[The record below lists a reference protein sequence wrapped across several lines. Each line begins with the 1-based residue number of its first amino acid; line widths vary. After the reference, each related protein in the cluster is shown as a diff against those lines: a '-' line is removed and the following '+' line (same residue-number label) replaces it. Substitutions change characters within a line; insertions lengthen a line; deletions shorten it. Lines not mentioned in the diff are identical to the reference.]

1 MQNELQL
8 DILPAL
14 PQRAT
19 ILEIS
24 TRLWQHDEVVALWI
38 GGSLAR
44 GGGDVFSDIDFRVAV
59 SPQALASWKKPN
71 FAEIFV
77 NSPVVGQQFLPF
89 GEQAMLH
96 HLVLANGEIIDF
108 FVQSTTQKLTPEARL
123 ILGCRAEDFAQLL
136 AANQRIERVDIQ
148 TEVEAAA
155 VERLLTSFW
164 INTHKH
170 RKVLHRKLDMLV
182 SFGLDVE
189 KALLLR
195 LWHIEVSGKDCGDVR
210 QGTIHTLTSIMRT
223 LEEAIGDEVRAVIGQ
238 PTRAREEICRA
249 IEKNR
254 EVVAHLGR
262 QLAQK
267 YNFAYPANFETTI
280 SQGWQEFLAM
290 S

>member
-19 ILEIS
+19 IAEIS
-24 TRLWQHDEVVALWI
+24 TRLWQNDEVVALWI

-59 SPQALASWKKPN
+59 SPQALANWKKPN

-77 NSPVVGQQFLPF
+77 SSPVVGQQFLPF
-89 GEQAMLH
+89 GEQVMLH

-136 AANQRIERVDIQ
+136 ATNQRIERVDIQ

-155 VERLLTSFW
+155 VERLLNSFW

-195 LWHIEVSGKDCGDVR
+195 LWYIEVSGKDCGDVR

-223 LEEAIGDEVRAVIGQ
+223 LEEARGDEVRAVIGQ
-238 PTRAREEICRA
+238 PTRTREEICRA

-262 QLAQK
+262 LLAQK
-267 YNFAYPANFETTI
+267 YDIAYPANLETTI